1 MNVFKEKIKQF
12 ITADKC
18 KKINFF
24 ILLFFAVS
32 VVVFLAQWLTYFIT
46 SDYIFEIG
54 FFQRTRDIVFSDFF
68 HVNDMVFYN
77 SPYFEDSSSY
87 PPFVLLFAK
96 IFSNMADYSEGYENM
111 LEQPAAVASIFIFY
125 GIYIAASAAL
135 LIYILKK
142 KKLNKIA
149 LIIIVIAFFL
159 CAPMIFEIE
168 RGNYIIYAM
177 LFSLAFFVFF
187 DHEKMIVRE
196 LSYISLAI
204 AVGIKLYPALFAIV
218 LLRNKRIA
226 EFFRCAAYSV
236 ILLILPFFFF
246 DKGLSN
252 LPRFLYYLL
261 NFSNNL
267 TDYGYNYS
275 IASMLE
281 ICFIPFGHTLYKANT
296 LISTLQS
303 FIPYLFLVICLIS
316 ALLAD
321 KNWKILASV
330 TIAIIQFPNISF
342 AYTGIFLWLPLLA
355 FLFEKE
361 KKKIDYFYALLMT
374 IPLLPVFL
382 GFIYPAN
389 AISLNQLLS
398 VLCLIILEATLA
410 IEAAIRLVRWIK
422 KTIIALKERWDSKV
436 IE

>member
-1 MNVFKEKIKQF
+1 MNAFKDKIRQF
-12 ITADKC
+12 SAAERY

-32 VVVFLAQWLTYFIT
+32 VFVFIAQWLANYIM
-46 SDYIFEIG
+46 SGYIFELG

-77 SPYFEDSSSY
+77 SPYFEDNSSY
-87 PPFVLLFAK
+87 PPLVLLFAK
-96 IFSNMADYSEGYENM
+96 IFSNMADYSDGYGNM
-111 LEQPAAVASIFIFY
+111 LEQPSAVASVFLFY

-135 LIYILKK
+135 LIYVLKK
-142 KKLNKIA
+142 KKPNKIA
-149 LIIIVIAFFL
+149 LIIVVIAFFL

-168 RGNYIIYAM
+168 RANYIIYAM

-187 DHEKMIVRE
+187 DHEKAIVRE
-196 LSYISLAI
+196 LSYISLAV

-218 LLRNKRIA
+218 LLRNKKIA
-226 EFFRCAAYSV
+226 EFFRCGAYSV

-275 IASMLE
+275 IASTLE

-296 LISTLQS
+296 LITMLQS

-330 TIAIIQFPNISF
+330 TVAIIQFPNISF
-342 AYTGIFLWLPLLA
+342 AYTGIFLWIPLLA

-361 KKKIDYFYALLMT
+361 KKRIDYFYALLMT
-374 IPLLPVFL
+374 VPLLPVFL
-382 GFIYPAN
+382 GFIYPVN
-389 AISLNQLLS
+389 AISLNQALS
-398 VLCLIILEATLA
+398 ALCLIILEAALA
-410 IEAAIRLVRWIK
+410 VEAAIRLVRWIK
-422 KTIIALKERWDSKV
+422 KTSIALKKRWDSKA

>member
-1 MNVFKEKIKQF
+1 MNAFKEKIKRF
-12 ITADKC
+12 SAIDRH
-18 KKINFF
+18 KKINFLIF
-24 ILLFFAVS
+24 LLLAVS
-32 VVVFLAQWLTYFIT
+32 VVVFLAQWLTSFLT
-46 SDYIFEIG
+46 SGYIFEIG

-77 SPYFEDSSSY
+77 SPYFGDTSSY
-87 PPFVLLFAK
+87 PPLVLLFAK
-96 IFSNMADYSEGYENM
+96 IFSHMADYSDGYENM
-111 LEQPAAVASIFIFY
+111 LEQPAAVVSVCLFY
-125 GIYIAASAAL
+125 GIVITASAAL
-135 LIYILKK
+135 LIYVLKK

-149 LIIIVIAFFL
+149 SIIVVIAFFL

-187 DHEKMIVRE
+187 DHEKAVVRE

-204 AVGIKLYPALFAIV
+204 AVGIKLYPALFAVV
-218 LLRNKRIA
+218 LLKNKKIA
-226 EFFRCAAYSV
+226 EFLRCAAYSV

-261 NFSNNL
+261 NFSNEL

-275 IASMLE
+275 IASTLE
-281 ICFIPFGHTLYKANT
+281 ICFIPFGHTLYKTNT
-296 LISTLQS
+296 LIKALQS

-321 KNWKILASV
+321 KNWKILASAAV
-330 TIAIIQFPNISF
+330 AIIQFPNISF
-342 AYTGIFLWLPLLA
+342 AYTGMFLWIPLLA
-355 FLFEKE
+355 FIFDKE
-361 KKKIDYFYALLMT
+361 KKRIDYLYALWMT

-389 AISLNQLLS
+389 AISFNQILS
-398 VLCLIILEATLA
+398 ALCLILLEGALA
-410 IEAAIRLVRWIK
+410 VEAAMRLTKWIK
-422 KTIIALKERWDSKV
+422 KTVAVLKKKWDSKA